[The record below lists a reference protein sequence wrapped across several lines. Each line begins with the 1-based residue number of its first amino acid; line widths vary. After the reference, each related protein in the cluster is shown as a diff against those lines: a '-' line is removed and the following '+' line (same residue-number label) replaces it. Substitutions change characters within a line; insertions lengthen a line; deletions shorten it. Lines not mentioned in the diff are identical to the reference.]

1 MQRYSFF
8 TKLFL
13 GNLLLVG
20 VIVTITGIVSYR
32 YLDANYQRD
41 VEGEQSRTARRMQ
54 RYFKQIWSWDE
65 GVIEAECKTLFRD
78 ASMRLT
84 VIAADGLV
92 LGDSRADPATM
103 ENHKT
108 EDRVEVLAA
117 LEGRSGRHVRTSETT
132 GVEYRYFAEPIDR
145 DGRVVGVVRI
155 AMPVRA
161 MAEGSGLIKS
171 SLIWSALTGG
181 LVAAVLGLL
190 LSWMWYS
197 PLRRI
202 THTAREIASGDIECR
217 VDMGGSRELA
227 QLGEALND
235 MASSLANEIRKVDIQ
250 RGNLETVVKNLR
262 EGVVALDGEGRVV
275 VMNAFAHEILG
286 VMEDNTAGRQ
296 LQEVVR
302 VADVVEAFRQT
313 VDSGESVRTQVEWGT
328 TDLRKTLDLLTIT
341 IAEPSSEGIRF
352 LLVVRDITEQAQV
365 AKMKSEFAANASHEL
380 RTPLAV
386 IRTAIDSL
394 NGLGPEDS
402 DELEKIRRVLD
413 RHSERLVEMT
423 NDLLNLHMIET
434 AKQQLRLEE
443 MHVGLLAEWVED
455 HYLQQAE
462 DKGVALEVFTE
473 NSLAMFTSDVTLLQL
488 ILQNLIDNAIKFT
501 PESGQVRCV
510 LTAHEDLLLLRV
522 SDTGCGIP
530 PELQDRVFERF
541 FQVEPSRSGA
551 SKARGTGLGLA
562 IVKHATE
569 RLRGRITLESE
580 VGNGTRIEIKLPNT
594 PGADQ

>member
-286 VMEDNTAGRQ
+286 VTEDNTAGRQ